1 MCQCSSKRED
11 LKVVLG
17 NFDGH
22 CVNIRG
28 IIVVRNEQMRVMET
42 SKKIQHTERETDKS
56 VHDELPKKEH
66 RDIADD
72 GGVGRRHIAD
82 LRELGAKHSRDD
94 DEKK

>member
-1 MCQCSSKRED
+1 
-11 LKVVLG
+11 
-17 NFDGH
+17 
-22 CVNIRG
+22 
-28 IIVVRNEQMRVMET
+28 MET
-42 SKKIQHTERETDKS
+42 TKNNQHTEGDVGDKS
-56 VHDELPKKEH
+56 VHEELPKKEH